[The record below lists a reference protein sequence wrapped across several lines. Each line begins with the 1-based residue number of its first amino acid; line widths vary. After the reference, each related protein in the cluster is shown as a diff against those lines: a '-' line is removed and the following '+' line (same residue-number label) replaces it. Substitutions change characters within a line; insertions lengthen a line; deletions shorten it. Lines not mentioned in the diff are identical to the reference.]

1 MFREG
6 GDQRIPARKQ
16 PSQLTEAI
24 AMKVKKILTIGVAA
38 LFLSACAEDGSIS
51 KRDLGTLLGAAAGA
65 ALGSQMGKRGS
76 AGNVAAVA
84 GMTLLGAY
92 MGSEIGR
99 SLDRADRMHMA
110 RATAGALEN
119 GKSGST
125 TKWNNPDSGH
135 SGTVTPQPSYTDQKQ
150 QYCREFQQ
158 TVTIGGETETA
169 YGTAC
174 RQPDG
179 SWKIME
185 S

>member
-1 MFREG
+1 MTG
-6 GDQRIPARKQ
+6 
-16 PSQLTEAI
+16 
-24 AMKVKKILTIGVAA
+24 KKILTIGVAV
-38 LFLSACAEDGSIS
+38 LFLSACAEDGSLS

-65 ALGSQMGKRGS
+65 ALGSQIGKRGS

-84 GMTLLGAY
+84 GMTMLGAY

-110 RATAGALEN
+110 RATQGALES

-125 TKWNNPDSGH
+125 ASWSNPDSGH
-135 SGTVTPQPSYTDQKQ
+135 SGTVTPQPSFTNRKQ
-150 QYCREFQQ
+150 QYCREYQQ
-158 TVTIGGETETA
+158 TVTIGGDTETA

-179 SWKIME
+179 TWKIVE